1 MTSLSVG
8 KVVRQMLMDDEAV
21 KAMVT
26 KIFPVVTDEATLP
39 YLFYDEEVE
48 HTPTKSLEG
57 VDKATVDIS
66 VMAESFEECADLC
79 EKVRAA
85 LDYHRGEAD
94 GLKADCI
101 TLTHASKITWE
112 GDGFKRVL
120 TFGMRVKSL

>member
-1 MTSLSVG
+1 
-8 KVVRQMLMDDEAV
+8 MLMEDEAV
-21 KAMVT
+21 KSMAT

-48 HTPTKSLEG
+48 HTPTKSMEG

-66 VMAESFEECADLC
+66 VMASSIDECAELC

-85 LDYHRGEAD
+85 LDYQWGAVD
-94 GLKADCI
+94 GLKADTI
-101 TLTHASKITWE
+101 TLVRASKVTWE

-120 TFGMRVKSL
+120 SFGMRVCSK